1 MYACTSDSSIY
12 VNIVVVGAVLAFDP
26 IHTDTKKGV
35 VFWTCS
41 QMQFEGMVFQT
52 RSQTQSCG
60 AQWDEVYDHRPT
72 SACTT

>member
-1 MYACTSDSSIY
+1 MAISSSLDMYACTSDSSIY

-41 QMQFEGMVFQT
+41 QMQTEGVVFRNSDPPLPV
-52 RSQTQSCG
+52 RSSTDSI
-60 AQWDEVYDHRPT
+60 
-72 SACTT
+72 